1 MIPHIKKWEGG
12 WSNRPTDKGGP
23 TMMGVTLAT
32 FRQYF
37 GAEKT
42 IADLRNITEDQ
53 WMYIFKNK
61 YWDWMQADKI
71 QNQSVAELCV
81 DMLWMSG
88 QITAIKKI
96 QAALGCT
103 VDGVVGPKTLAAINR
118 DSAYAFHALW
128 TMRYDWLCR
137 IAYGD
142 NLNGWLNRLRD
153 QHYKA

>member
-61 YWDWMQADKI
+61 FWDRMQADKI
-71 QNQSVAELCV
+71 QNQSLAELCV

-96 QAALGCT
+96 QRTLGCT
-103 VDGVVGPKTLAAINR
+103 VDGIVGPKTLAALNK
-118 DSAYAFHALW
+118 DSEGNFAILW
-128 TMRYDWLCR
+128 RMRYNWLRR
-137 IAYGD
+137 IAYGN